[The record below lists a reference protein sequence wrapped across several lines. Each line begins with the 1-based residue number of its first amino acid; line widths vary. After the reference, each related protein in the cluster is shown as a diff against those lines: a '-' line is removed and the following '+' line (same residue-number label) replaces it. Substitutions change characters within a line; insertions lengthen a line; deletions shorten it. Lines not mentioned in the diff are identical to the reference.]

1 MKKFLAI
8 VAIASLAVACKGKG
22 EKKEGETKDTT
33 AVVAPVT
40 PDTTAPAPAPAD
52 TTAPAPAKD
61 TTSK

>member
-33 AVVAPVT
+33 AVVAPAT
-40 PDTTAPAPAPAD
+40 TDTAKPAPAMADTAKPAAAD
-52 TTAPAPAKD
+52 TTK
-61 TTSK
+61 K